1 MIGRATFGRPWIF
14 KEIMDVL
21 NPESVSVAHEAV
33 KSGYPVMSADWKI
46 DVLKEQVLTSV
57 RRIDEYRGI
66 LHSPVE
72 ARPDELAQIRAAA
85 AAENLRQICRGAS
98 PSLHHHREGGED
110 FRIFLFE
117 IFAFQLAPI
126 GGNESTV
133 GLVVQICLDFPGS
146 CRSLR
151 PKVIF
156 RGLLG

>member
-1 MIGRATFGRPWIF
+1 MVFSTSCRATSNLCRGCAAGQSRGLQT
-14 KEIMDVL
+14 L
-21 NPESVSVAHEAV
+21 N
-33 KSGYPVMSADWKI
+33 
-46 DVLKEQVLTSV
+46 
-57 RRIDEYRGI
+57 RGI

-151 PKVIF
+151 PKVIC